1 MRITPLD
8 IQQKQ
13 FPMKF
18 RGFDVEEVYAFL
30 EVVREEMEELLR
42 ENASLKEG
50 VQRAENQIK
59 EYRDMEST
67 LRETLMTAQQMVEDY
82 KTNSRKEA
90 ELVIKEA
97 ELKADSLIKEAQES
111 VIKIHEDIVDLKGIR
126 RHFKEEI
133 KRLIESHAMMLEHD
147 SLREGEK
154 REGESQWVLPDDI
167 RCLRACGISS
177 LPISIYGRGSKRS
190 PARFFLPTAFRRYG
204 RRWRSPPTFL
214 PGA

>member
-97 ELKADSLIKEAQES
+97 ELRADSLIKEAQES

-154 REGESQWVLPDDI
+154 REGESQ
-167 RCLRACGISS
+167 
-177 LPISIYGRGSKRS
+177 
-190 PARFFLPTAFRRYG
+190 
-204 RRWRSPPTFL
+204 
-214 PGA
+214 